1 MRGYG
6 LTETSPV
13 LAVNWYDWNKSR
25 LGTVGPILEGVQVKI
40 AEGSKEILAKGP
52 NIMLGYYKNE
62 EETKKVI
69 DEDGW
74 FHTGDIGEF
83 IDNKY
88 LKITDRKKETFK
100 TSSGKYIAPQ
110 VIENKFKTSNLIEQ
124 LMVVG
129 ENEKFVSALISPNFN
144 YLHFYAS
151 KHKIHYRENSDLI
164 KHSEIINKIQKEI
177 NLVNE
182 TLGEHER
189 IKRFRLVCEEWS
201 QQTGELSPTLK
212 LKRNVIYKNTLIF
225 LKKLRT
231 R

>member
-1 MRGYG
+1 
-6 LTETSPV
+6 
-13 LAVNWYDWNKSR
+13 
-25 LGTVGPILEGVQVKI
+25 
-40 AEGSKEILAKGP
+40 
-52 NIMLGYYKNE
+52 
-62 EETKKVI
+62 
-69 DEDGW
+69 
-74 FHTGDIGEF
+74 
-83 IDNKY
+83 
-88 LKITDRKKETFK
+88 
-100 TSSGKYIAPQ
+100 
-110 VIENKFKTSNLIEQ
+110 
-124 LMVVG
+124 MVVG

-225 LKKLRT
+225 LKKFTDTVKTKPKKWAKKVLVQKKLLKRKFLME
-231 R
+231 